1 MTPKYHDTERAVMER
16 SPGSPKTLKQFSWGR
31 EEPAPGDGKEQRCS
45 EALCGVE
52 MNVPAGGSG
61 IREVQNAL

>member
-1 MTPKYHDTERAVMER
+1 MER